1 MEPCLLV
8 LRPVRSQRGF
18 TLNEVVVTIAV
29 FLTASA
35 MAISPLMSAVTF
47 YRADGQAQR
56 VMGLLQLARE
66 TAIMRQ
72 RDVELVADPAAR
84 RLRLVLH
91 DGGQQTLLREVSLE
105 YGVQFR
111 QFDGMGAP
119 EGLGDDGPI
128 DFGGAPALLF
138 ISDGTLVGDDDL
150 PVSGTIFLGIP
161 GQPASA
167 RAVTINGATARAR
180 LYDWNNGW
188 TQ

>member
-1 MEPCLLV
+1 MLNHE
-8 LRPVRSQRGF
+8 RGF
-18 TLNEVVVTIAV
+18 TLNEVVVTIAI

-35 MAISPLMSAVTF
+35 IAVAPLMSAVTAF
-47 YRADGQAQR
+47 RADGQAQR
-56 VMGLLQLARE
+56 VIGLLQLARE

-72 RDVELVADPAAR
+72 RDVELVTDIAGR
-84 RLRLVLH
+84 RLQLVLR
-91 DGGQQTLLREVSLE
+91 DGGEETLLRELRLE
-105 YGVQFR
+105 QYVQFL

-119 EGLGDDGPI
+119 EGLGDDAPI

>member
-1 MEPCLLV
+1 MRHQE
-8 LRPVRSQRGF
+8 RGF
-18 TLNEVVVTIAV
+18 TLNEAVITIAI

-35 MAISPLMSAVTF
+35 MAVAPLMSAVTI

-56 VMGLLQLARE
+56 VIGLLQLARE

-72 RDVELVADPAAR
+72 RDVQLIADPGAR

-91 DGGQQTLLREVSLE
+91 DDGVQTLLREVTLE
-105 YGVQFR
+105 QGVEFR

-119 EGLGDDGPI
+119 EGLGADGPI
-128 DFGGAPALLF
+128 DFAGAPTLLF
-138 ISDGTLVGDDDL
+138 ISDGSLVGDDDL
-150 PVSGTIFLGIP
+150 PVSGTIFMGIP
-161 GQPASA
+161 GQPVSA
-167 RAVTINGATARAR
+167 RAVTINGTTARAR